1 MPNEVKNYIV
11 FNEHG
16 KIKKHTIGDLYAGSH
31 LVDAIYLFAD
41 FNISDAAATLMFRR
55 SDGQLIGE
63 VDCLP
68 DNAKHPITGELVD
81 CFSFVLGKDVLAVA
95 GPLQI
100 TARYYYAYV
109 IDGDQV
115 EQVRAT
121 GMVTANVYET
131 VPVFGGQT
139 AVVANLNRKIDRV
152 REDLSQHVAEY
163 EEHAHDDRYYQQ
175 DLADNAFGAVLETDA
190 DEIVLKNALGTELSR
205 IKIPTVV
212 QSAPPGNLVFTG
224 TGGFIIFD
232 QSKKYVVM
240 PIGSST
246 IDIGVYW
253 SIRVIDKEPE
263 ELEYAY
269 GSESPIHVI
278 DKPRVFDIDV
288 VGNIAPV
295 QGLYRYQFDIDYKID
310 GAIEQKTHSFL
321 IEAWADGI
329 FLSRGIIRIGFKS
342 AGYYQVYEME

>member
-131 VPVFGGQT
+131 VPTYGAQSTVIL
-139 AVVANLNRKIDRV
+139 NLNRKINT
-152 REDLSQHVAEY
+152 VAENLTTY
-163 EEHAHDDRYYQQ
+163 IDE
-175 DLADNAFGAVLETDA
+175 ADGKFGAKLAVDGN
-190 DEIVLKNALGTELSR
+190 DIVLQNEADMELSR
-205 IKIPTVV
+205 VRVPTVILTE
-212 QSAPPGNLVFTG
+212 QPGDLIFFG
-224 TGGFIIFD
+224 TGDFIIGAHR
-232 QSKKYVVM
+232 KHVIV
-240 PIGSST
+240 PVGSSSVGLHVYERNESGET
-246 IDIGVYW
+246 GEVSYTKKTTNPVWSFTTNQLLETRLDEPIPSSPFDGTYYISGEYWRNGVY
-253 SIRVIDKEPE
+253 DTFE
-263 ELEYAY
+263 
-269 GSESPIHVI
+269 
-278 DKPRVFDIDV
+278 
-288 VGNIAPV
+288 VGYLHFGGISQYSYPV
-295 QGLYRYQFDIDYKID
+295 LGL
-310 GAIEQKTHSFL
+310 HSV
-321 IEAWADGI
+321 
-329 FLSRGIIRIGFKS
+329 
-342 AGYYQVYEME
+342 GYYQVYLLE

>member
-131 VPVFGGQT
+131 VPTYGAQSTVIL
-139 AVVANLNRKIDRV
+139 NLNRKINT
-152 REDLSQHVAEY
+152 VAENLTTY
-163 EEHAHDDRYYQQ
+163 IDEADRKFGTK
-175 DLADNAFGAVLETDA
+175 LAVDGND
-190 DEIVLKNALGTELSR
+190 IALQNEAAEELSR
-205 IKIPTVV
+205 VRVPTVILAE
-212 QSAPPGNLVFTG
+212 QPGDLIFFG
-224 TGGFIIFD
+224 TGDFIIGAHR
-232 QSKKYVVM
+232 KYVIV
-240 PIGSST
+240 PVGSSSVGLHVYERNESGET
-246 IDIGVYW
+246 GEVSYTKKTTNPVWSFTTNQLLETRLDEPTPSSPFDGTYYISGEYWRNGVY
-253 SIRVIDKEPE
+253 DTFE
-263 ELEYAY
+263 
-269 GSESPIHVI
+269 
-278 DKPRVFDIDV
+278 
-288 VGNIAPV
+288 VGYLHFGGISQYSYPV
-295 QGLYRYQFDIDYKID
+295 LGL
-310 GAIEQKTHSFL
+310 HSV
-321 IEAWADGI
+321 
-329 FLSRGIIRIGFKS
+329 
-342 AGYYQVYEME
+342 GYYQVYLLE

>member
-131 VPVFGGQT
+131 VPTYGAQSTVIL
-139 AVVANLNRKIDRV
+139 NLNRKINT
-152 REDLSQHVAEY
+152 VAENLTTY
-163 EEHAHDDRYYQQ
+163 IDEADRKFGTK
-175 DLADNAFGAVLETDA
+175 LAVDGND
-190 DEIVLKNALGTELSR
+190 IALQNEAAEELSR
-205 IKIPTVV
+205 VRVPTVILAE
-212 QSAPPGNLVFTG
+212 QPGDLIFFG
-224 TGGFIIFD
+224 TGDFVID
-232 QSKKYVVM
+232 SHKKYVIV
-240 PIGSST
+240 PVGSSSVGLHVYERNESGET
-246 IDIGVYW
+246 GEVSYTKKTTNPVWSFTTNQLLETRLDEPIPSSPFDGTYYISGGYWRNGVY
-253 SIRVIDKEPE
+253 DTFE
-263 ELEYAY
+263 
-269 GSESPIHVI
+269 
-278 DKPRVFDIDV
+278 
-288 VGNIAPV
+288 VGYLHFGGISQYSYPV
-295 QGLYRYQFDIDYKID
+295 LGL
-310 GAIEQKTHSFL
+310 HSV
-321 IEAWADGI
+321 
-329 FLSRGIIRIGFKS
+329 
-342 AGYYQVYEME
+342 GYYQVYLLE

>member
-212 QSAPPGNLVFTG
+212 QIAPPGNLVFTG
-224 TGGFIIFD
+224 TGDFIIGTHR
-232 QSKKYVVM
+232 KYVIV
-240 PIGSST
+240 PVGSSSVGLHVYERNESGET
-246 IDIGVYW
+246 GEVSYTKKTTNPVWSFMTNQLLETRLDEPIPSSPFDGTYYISGEYWRNGVYDTFEVGYLHFGGISQW
-253 SIRVIDKEPE
+253 S
-263 ELEYAY
+263 Y
-269 GSESPIHVI
+269 
-278 DKPRVFDIDV
+278 
-288 VGNIAPV
+288 PV
-295 QGLYRYQFDIDYKID
+295 LGL
-310 GAIEQKTHSFL
+310 HSV
-321 IEAWADGI
+321 
-329 FLSRGIIRIGFKS
+329 
-342 AGYYQVYEME
+342 GYYQVYEME